1 MSEREPLGR
10 RSHRRTG
17 KGFFLALTRLKR
29 RARQHRHGAVP
40 DFPDGSSA
48 KRSAAWRIRT
58 PRFASPLMRR
68 IFLLNTLPLVILAVT
83 LLFLND
89 FQNSLLETDV
99 NALREQA
106 HIYAAAL
113 GESAVMRD
121 PSRNPLPG
129 AEFMLDGARA
139 RPLLLHLTEPSPNVR
154 ARLVGPDG
162 TIVADSMQEA
172 ALHAQGRV
180 RHTADARSASRLD
193 AAGRRD
199 STAQMDA
206 AELTPPV
213 HGGPGSWEP
222 PRNNSLEIA
231 YEWLLSLL
239 PLSSREGIVTLDS
252 ADAPPPDPRAAGP
265 RRDAEAAPY
274 IRRTRNHQLVIT
286 VAEPVIHD
294 GHTVGVIQLTRQAQ
308 EVDRSLF
315 AVRSSILSL
324 FLVAM
329 AVTVLLSWYLS
340 LTIARPLLRLAVASH
355 DMRDES
361 GRSDTVPEALLARRD
376 EIGVLARALRG
387 SVLALWAR
395 MDAIERFAADV
406 SHEIKNP
413 LSSIRSAI
421 ETLPRI
427 ESRERQGRLL
437 GIISSDVKRLD
448 RLITDIADASRI
460 DAELSRARPE
470 PVSVETLLSILAEM
484 HQTTRKPE
492 DPILRLVDESENAQ
506 PPLRVLAVE
515 DRLVQVL
522 RNLIGNAISFSP
534 PRGSIA
540 LRCSGHGNQVEITV
554 SDEGPG
560 IPDGKLEDIFDRFY
574 SERPNT
580 ENFGQHSG
588 LGLAISRQI
597 VEALHGA
604 LYAENRRDAAGNI
617 LGARFVIV
625 LPRAPF

>member
-1 MSEREPLGR
+1 MPQRESFGR
-10 RSHRRTG
+10 RSRRGAPGGMSQAFRRLRRRSFRHGDTLALEAGRESRRT
-17 KGFFLALTRLKR
+17 TRRFRL
-29 RARQHRHGAVP
+29 
-40 DFPDGSSA
+40 
-48 KRSAAWRIRT
+48 

-68 IFLLNTLPLVILAVT
+68 IFLLNTLPLAILAVT

-106 HIYAAAL
+106 HIYAAAM
-113 GESAVMRD
+113 GQIAVVRD
-121 PSRNPLPG
+121 PARHPFPG
-129 AEFMLDGARA
+129 AEFMLDGAQA
-139 RPLLLHLTEPSPNVR
+139 RPLLLRLTEPSPNVR

-162 TIVADSMQEA
+162 TLVADSLNEA
-172 ALHAQGRV
+172 ALV
-180 RHTADARSASRLD
+180 
-193 AAGRRD
+193 RRD
-199 STAQMDA
+199 RKGQSGAGEPA
-206 AELTPPV
+206 PP
-213 HGGPGSWEP
+213 PRWQP
-222 PRNNSLEIA
+222 PRNNGIEIA

-239 PLSSREGIVTLDS
+239 PLSSREGIVMLETQ
-252 ADAPPPDPRAAGP
+252 DAPPPLRSAGEY
-265 RRDAEAAPY
+265 RGAEAAPY
-274 IRRTRNHQLVIT
+274 IRRTPEHELVIT

-294 GHTVGVIQLTRQAQ
+294 GQTVGIIQLTRQAQ

-324 FLVAM
+324 FLAAM

-340 LTIARPLLRLAVASH
+340 ITIARPLLRLAVASH
-355 DMRDES
+355 DMRDVA
-361 GRSDTVPEALLARRD
+361 GRADSVPESLLVRRD

-427 ESRERQGRLL
+427 ENRERQTRLL
-437 GIISSDVKRLD
+437 AIINNDVRRLD

-460 DAELSRARPE
+460 DAELSRTRSE
-470 PVSVETLLSILAEM
+470 PVAVGMLLSILTEM

-492 DPILRLVDESENAQ
+492 DAIIILDDSHDDANH
-506 PPLRVLAVE
+506 PLRVLAVE

-534 PRGSIA
+534 PRGHIT
-540 LRCSGHGNQVEITV
+540 LFMRPEDRQIRITV

-560 IPDGKLEDIFDRFY
+560 IPPLKLEDIFDRFY
-574 SERPNT
+574 SERPQT

-597 VEALHGA
+597 IEALHGT
-604 LYAENRRDAAGNI
+604 LHAENRYDETGRI
-617 LGARFVIV
+617 IGARFVIL
-625 LPRAPF
+625 LPRAL